1 MATNGSIAR
10 KPNLGLAPAVEQL
23 NNHFILGE
31 MINNLG
37 KLNPAHPTVDFDV
50 LVDWLTHVQDH
61 RVELE
66 STMRKLLKTFVETK
80 AYKDMFEPLE
90 AETKDQIKAF
100 ITGTAA
106 EDVVAE
112 KEFRPKPSPSSQQ
125 RFHGLDPHL
134 IESTKPAVTAK
145 PAKKSFWT
153 WFQNLIGSCVQKIEH
168 DEQDPALDV
177 PSSLKERNKLFSE
190 RWGGGDKVVYEDI
203 QKTLVMEVQKLVPEE
218 WLVSGS

>member
-1 MATNGSIAR
+1 MATNGNTPQ

-31 MINNLG
+31 MINNLSTF
-37 KLNPAHPTVDFDV
+37 NPAHPTVDFDV

-61 RVELE
+61 RVDLE
-66 STMRKLLKTFVETK
+66 STMRKLLKTFVKTE
-80 AYKDMFEPLE
+80 AYKDQFEPLE
-90 AETKDQIKAF
+90 AETQDQIKAF
-100 ITGTAA
+100 IKGTGA

-112 KEFRPKPSPSSQQ
+112 KGFRPKPSPSSQH
-125 RFHGLDPHL
+125 RFRGLDSRL
-134 IESTKPAVTAK
+134 IESARPAVKAK

-168 DEQDPALDV
+168 DDQDPALDV
-177 PSSLKERNKLFSE
+177 PSSLEERNKLFSK

-203 QKTLVMEVQKLVPEE
+203 QKTLVMEVQTLI
-218 WLVSGS
+218 SGRMASMRG